1 MPHCPGSHRACYLL
15 LGFLLS
21 ACANEPPK
29 QRAPRAEESAVE
41 NKVLTMPAMQAAQ
54 RVMADAANYAPLPPP
69 RGVMPQSRERYL
81 VTPENVLMLASEQPV
96 STFSID
102 VDTGSYTNVRRML
115 NQGQLPPADA
125 VRAED
130 FINYFSYAYPAPTEG
145 KVFSINTEL
154 AVSPWNAKRHLLKIG
169 LQGQMRD
176 KEQRKAANLVFL
188 LDVSGSMNAPEKLPL
203 LISSLRLLTSQLD
216 HRDRVSIVT
225 YAGRSETL
233 LEPTPGDQHGRI
245 QMALDSLSAGGGTYG
260 EGGILQAYQLART
273 SFIKQGVN
281 RVILATDGDFNVG
294 MSDLDGLKA
303 LIRRQRESGVALTTL
318 GFGSGNYND
327 AMMESLSNLG
337 NGQHAYIDSINEARK
352 VLVDE
357 LSSSMEII
365 ASDVKIQVE
374 FNPALVSEY
383 RLVGYYNR
391 LLDREDF
398 NNDKVDA
405 GEIGAGHSVTA
416 IYEIALAG
424 SGGEQLEPLRYQQ
437 RAKKTDFANELAQI
451 KLRYKL
457 PLAQKSQLI
466 TDIVT
471 AEQLSSKDVQDDFA
485 FVAAVAGFAQQ
496 LKGGKYMQDSDYQT
510 LIALAQRGIGSD
522 PQGYRHEFINLLK
535 SAALLSQ
542 TSGLFE

>member
-1 MPHCPGSHRACYLL
+1 MQHVPPANRAAFLL
-15 LGFLLS
+15 MGLLLS
-21 ACANEPPK
+21 ACANEPP
-29 QRAPRAEESAVE
+29 QSQANTRAERKAHSVPAIQVE
-41 NKVLTMPAMQAAQ
+41 QN
-54 RVMADAANYAPLPPP
+54 VMADASLYGPSPMTRMRLISPP
-69 RGVMPQSRERYL
+69 SRERYL
-81 VTPENVLMLASEQPV
+81 DTPENVLTLASEQPV
-96 STFSID
+96 STFSVD

-125 VRAED
+125 VRVED

-154 AVSPWNAKRHLLKIG
+154 AASPWNAKRHLLKIG

-176 KEQRKAANLVFL
+176 KQQRKAANLVFL

-203 LISSLRLLTSQLD
+203 LISSLRLLASQLD

-225 YAGRSETL
+225 YAGSSETL
-233 LEPTPGDQHGRI
+233 LEPTSGEQHGRI
-245 QMALDSLSAGGGTYG
+245 QIALDSLSAGGGTNG
-260 EGGILQAYQLART
+260 EGGILQAYQLARDN
-273 SFIKQGVN
+273 FIKQGVN

-337 NGQHAYIDSINEARK
+337 NGQHAYIDSIHEARK

-383 RLVGYYNR
+383 RLVGYHNR
-391 LLDREDF
+391 LLEREDF
-398 NNDKVDA
+398 TNDKVDA

-437 RAKKTDFANELAQI
+437 TAKKTDFANELAQI

-485 FVAAVAGFAQQ
+485 FVAAAAGFAQR

-510 LIALAQRGIGSD
+510 LIDLAQRGKGSD

-542 TSGLFE
+542 TSGLIE